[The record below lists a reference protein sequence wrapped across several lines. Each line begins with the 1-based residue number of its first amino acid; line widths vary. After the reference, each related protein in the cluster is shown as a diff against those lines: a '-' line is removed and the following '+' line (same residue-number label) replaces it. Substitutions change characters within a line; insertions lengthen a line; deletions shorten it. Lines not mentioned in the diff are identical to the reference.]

1 MLGDVADQDK
11 ATKPRGRIEGMARY
25 LEGVAQFPF
34 ATGKQKNMV
43 LIVDI
48 TQKKKKCRLF
58 VRDTMFKWVKAV
70 YN

>member
-25 LEGVAQFPF
+25 LGGVAQFPF

-48 TQKKKKCRLF
+48 TQKKKCRLF